1 MQKCNKTQRGKL
13 VTKVNTTYQTKPSK
27 TLTNKGRKQ
36 GSSLLLQQA
45 EGFEFVAAALNHLAT
60 TKQDADFMNKI
71 QQLYFPNTRNGH
83 FLNWNKHSHAG
94 SINKSSEQKEAKQRS
109 QVDMN
114 DAAAAFL
121 DRKSV
126 V

>member
-1 MQKCNKTQRGKL
+1 MQKCNGKH
-13 VTKVNTTYQTKPSK
+13 KEGNSRQKMHTTYQPKQDK
-27 TLTNKGRKQ
+27 ILTKGRQQ

-94 SINKSSEQKEAKQRS
+94 SINKSSEQKESKA
-109 QVDMN
+109 M
-114 DAAAAFL
+114 
-121 DRKSV
+121 
-126 V
+126 